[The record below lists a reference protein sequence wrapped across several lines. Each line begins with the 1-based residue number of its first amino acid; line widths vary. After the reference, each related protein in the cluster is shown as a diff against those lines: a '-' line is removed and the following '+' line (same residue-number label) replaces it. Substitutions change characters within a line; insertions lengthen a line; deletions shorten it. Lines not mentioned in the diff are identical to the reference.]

1 MSSRINLTKT
11 KTSAQIFQCE
21 SDSYIYTI
29 HRLSSL
35 CQITSTNQ
43 YSWLLLRHP
52 FIIGITAIM
61 TICHDISIVFYLF
74 LPDSMAKLLWTY
86 ELHQGCNLLLGS
98 CGDIRFRPPP
108 QARLKDLL
116 KQRICIYYCASGYF
130 KNISI
135 TLVPISCD
143 QSCPGVRNRISW
155 TVLYK
160 IQMACQAINK
170 QGLMAE
176 CKMFHQIPVVS
187 MSVYATGYRPM
198 TPVKSS
204 KHASFLA
211 VFDGPVPLKARVLP
225 RLLHAIL
232 IASAHGIR
240 SARASLA
247 QHSPGPKHLQ
257 QTCRTPACSNC
268 KRGTNKLGTAVAS
281 DVMWLVALL
290 LKSKKVPGSEAIKNS
305 LSTSVII
312 FSFGGSIRVYQSLS
326 ALRCELAPESSS
338 TQS

>member
-21 SDSYIYTI
+21 SDSYIYIIFIGFQVWARSRAPTSTPDYSCVT
-29 HRLSSL
+29 LSSL
-35 CQITSTNQ
+35 VSQQ
-43 YSWLLLRHP
+43 SWPYVMIFLS
-52 FIIGITAIM
+52 FS
-61 TICHDISIVFYLF
+61 ICFSPILWPSCSEHMNSIKDVIC
-74 LPDSMAKLLWTY
+74 SW
-86 ELHQGCNLLLGS
+86 G
-98 CGDIRFRPPP
+98 PP

-116 KQRICIYYCASGYF
+116 KQRICIYYCSCGYF

-160 IQMACQAINK
+160 FQMACQAINK

-198 TPVKSS
+198 TPVKPS

-312 FSFGGSIRVYQSLS
+312 FSFGGVYQSLS